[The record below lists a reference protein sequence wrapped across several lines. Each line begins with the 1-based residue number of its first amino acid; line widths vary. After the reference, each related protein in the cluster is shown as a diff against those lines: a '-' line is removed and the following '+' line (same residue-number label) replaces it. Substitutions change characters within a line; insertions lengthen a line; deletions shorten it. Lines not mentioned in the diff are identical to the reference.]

1 MQLLH
6 KSEWERQEENTER
19 QREIEREREER
30 RRDNYRFIDRP
41 IDQSLTLQLTIN
53 QGRQSVAHIDA
64 LLQNEHRFVLG
75 ILRIAARGQETVA
88 GYRFA
93 DLQRE
98 SRELG
103 NCSNNNYN
111 RHQLQSITCVTCIS
125 FLTTSRPSMWSNT
138 VCRNGSAIIDNLSL
152 SRCQMSTRDSSMAIM
167 ETCKKEGN
175 RLTSN
180 IWLITFIDVFSTYLK
195 IVIGRY
201 AKPFGR
207 V

>member
-6 KSEWERQEENTER
+6 KSEWERQECKHRETETER
-19 QREIEREREER
+19 EEREREREER

-64 LLQNEHRFVLG
+64 LLQNEHRLVLG

-93 DLQRE
+93 DLHRE
-98 SRELG
+98 RERGERRELS
-103 NCSNNNYN
+103 NCSHCNYN
-111 RHQLQSITCVTCIS
+111 RHQPQSITCVTCIS

-138 VCRNGSAIIDNLSL
+138 VCRNGSAIIDSLSL

-167 ETCKKEGN
+167 ETCKQEGN
-175 RLTSN
+175 RLT
-180 IWLITFIDVFSTYLK
+180 
-195 IVIGRY
+195 
-201 AKPFGR
+201 
-207 V
+207 